1 MSEYLIVGGTTL
13 LGQDSSGQYKLLP
26 VPMGDPDKIAAMG
39 EDALKGGAPRVVNMA
54 LQKGDTY
61 VDVENLSDEQRT
73 KLRGI
78 AEDLTK
84 GQGGSGGGMAFFTR
98 SGMSDKINKLI
109 DVISKI
115 GGKAGGIMGLL
126 DIMGMKKEYEQL
138 MEGTH
143 PMSSVFAEAG
153 LLKPEAK
160 GSTQV
165 FKDGGYVSS
174 NPIVEDIFDI
184 D

>member
-13 LGQDSSGQYKLLP
+13 LGQDSSWQYKLLP
-26 VPMGDPDKIAAMG
+26 VPMGDPDKITAMG

-109 DVISKI
+109 DVISKV

-126 DIMGMKKEYEQL
+126 DIMGMKKELEDIQSGESLINKLIPTLEEYSKQ
-138 MEGTH
+138 T
-143 PMSSVFAEAG
+143 
-153 LLKPEAK
+153 
-160 GSTQV
+160 

>member
-26 VPMGDPDKIAAMG
+26 VPMGDPDRIAAMG
-39 EDALKGGAPRVVNMA
+39 EDAIKGGAPRAVNMA

-61 VDVENLSDEQRT
+61 VDVENLSDDQRT

-84 GQGGSGGGMAFFTR
+84 GQGGSGGAMAFFTR
-98 SGMSDKINKLI
+98 SSMSDKINKLI
-109 DVISKI
+109 DAISKV
-115 GGKAGGIMGLL
+115 GGKTGGIMGLV
-126 DIMGMKKEYEQL
+126 DILGMKKEYDKIK
-138 MEGTH
+138 EGESLINKLIPTEKEF
-143 PMSSVFAEAG
+143 S
-153 LLKPEAK
+153 K
-160 GSTQV
+160 QV
-165 FKDGGYVSS
+165 FKDGGV
-174 NPIVEDIFDI
+174 IDIFDT

>member
-1 MSEYLIVGGTTL
+1 MY
-13 LGQDSSGQYKLLP
+13 P
-26 VPMGDPDKIAAMG
+26 
-39 EDALKGGAPRVVNMA
+39 
-54 LQKGDTY
+54 
-61 VDVENLSDEQRT
+61 ENLSDEQRT

-109 DVISKI
+109 DVISKV
-115 GGKAGGIMGLL
+115 GSKAGGIMGLL

-153 LLKPEAK
+153 LLGPEAK

>member
-26 VPMGDPDKIAAMG
+26 VPIGDPDRIAAMG
-39 EDALKGGAPRVVNMA
+39 EDAIKGGAPRSVNMA
-54 LQKGDTY
+54 LQRGDTY
-61 VDVENLSDEQRT
+61 VDVENLPNDQKS

-84 GQGGSGGGMAFFTR
+84 SADGSGGGMAFFTR
-98 SGMSDKINKLI
+98 SSMSDKINKLI
-109 DVISKI
+109 DVIGKV

-138 MEGTH
+138 MKGTH
-143 PMSSVFAEAG
+143 PMSKTFAEAG
-153 LLKPEAK
+153 LLGPEAQK
-160 GSTQV
+160 SAQV
-165 FKDGGYVSS
+165 FKDGGV
-174 NPIVEDIFDI
+174 IDIFDT

>member
-109 DVISKI
+109 DVISKV
-115 GGKAGGIMGLL
+115 GSKAGGIMGLL

-138 MEGTH
+138 MEGT
-143 PMSSVFAEAG
+143 P
-153 LLKPEAK
+153 
-160 GSTQV
+160 
-165 FKDGGYVSS
+165 
-174 NPIVEDIFDI
+174 PIVTANFTYNIN
-184 D
+184 

>member
-54 LQKGDTY
+54 LQKGETY

-109 DVISKI
+109 DVISKV
-115 GGKAGGIMGLL
+115 GSKAGGIMGLL

-153 LLKPEAK
+153 LLGPEAK

>member
-26 VPMGDPDKIAAMG
+26 VPMGDPDRIAAMG
-39 EDALKGGAPRVVNMA
+39 EDAIKGGAPRAVNMA

-61 VDVENLSDEQRT
+61 VDVENLSDDQRT

-84 GQGGSGGGMAFFTR
+84 GQGGSGGAMAFFTR
-98 SGMSDKINKLI
+98 SSMSDKINKLI
-109 DVISKI
+109 DAISKV
-115 GGKAGGIMGLL
+115 GGKTGGVMGLV
-126 DIMGMKKEYEQL
+126 DILGMKKEYDKIK
-138 MEGTH
+138 EGESLINKLIPTEKEF
-143 PMSSVFAEAG
+143 S
-153 LLKPEAK
+153 K
-160 GSTQV
+160 QV
-165 FKDGGYVSS
+165 FKDGGV
-174 NPIVEDIFDI
+174 IDIFDT